1 MKDLELIIPYLREFL
16 DERGLNDVDISLTLR
31 KLPISVVNET
41 FPQNESC
48 EQDMI
53 LAKSIVKIAS
63 NKSDTFTLESKYF

>member
-41 FPQNESC
+41 FPQMN
-48 EQDMI
+48 
-53 LAKSIVKIAS
+53 LANKI
-63 NKSDTFTLESKYF
+63 